1 MRPGGRASAAIEVLD
16 DGAGVGDQGAS
27 DDGGPGSGSTGTGQ
41 GLAGMAE
48 RARIYAG
55 SVEAGRTGR
64 GWRVRAVLSWPGD
77 NHPDPDHIPQLQG
90 RT

>member
-1 MRPGGRASAAIEVLD
+1 
-16 DGAGVGDQGAS
+16 VGS
-27 DDGGPGSGSTGTGQ
+27 GQ

-55 SVEAGRTGR
+55 TVEAGSTGR

-77 NHPDPDHIPQLQG
+77 ESLVPQNRPQQLKGEQ
-90 RT
+90 